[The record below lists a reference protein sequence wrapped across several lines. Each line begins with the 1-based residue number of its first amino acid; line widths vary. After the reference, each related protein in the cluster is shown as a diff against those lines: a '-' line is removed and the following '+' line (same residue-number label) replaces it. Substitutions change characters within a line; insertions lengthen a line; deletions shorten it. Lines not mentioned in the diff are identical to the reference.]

1 MHASITS
8 PRLFVTVPL
17 RAGATLSA
25 TPAQAH
31 HLGTVLRRAAGDM
44 VRLFNGTDGEWEAR
58 IAMLRRDRCE
68 FTVGACRRPQAPE
81 PDLWLAFAPLKRD
94 ATDLVVEKAT
104 ELGAAA
110 LLPVLTERTNAAR
123 VNTARLAAI
132 ATGAAEQSER
142 LTLPRI
148 AEPVRLPELLAAW
161 PGGRVLVAALERREA
176 PPVRPVGGAAAL
188 LVGPEGGFT
197 VAELD
202 LLGRH
207 AFVEPASLGP
217 RVLRAD
223 TAAIVG
229 LALLQAP
236 VDGRGP

>member
-1 MHASITS
+1 MDASITT
-8 PRLFVTVPL
+8 PRLFVRAAL
-17 RAGATLSA
+17 QAGADVTA

-31 HLGTVLRRAAGDM
+31 HLGTVLRRAAGDA
-44 VRLFNGTDGEWEAR
+44 VRLFNGIDGEWLAR
-58 IAMLRRDRCE
+58 VTVLRRDRCE
-68 FTVGACRRPQAPE
+68 VAIEARIRAQAPE
-81 PDLWLAFAPLKRD
+81 PDLWLVFAPLKRD

-104 ELGAAA
+104 ELGAAV

-142 LTLPRI
+142 LMVPRI
-148 AEPVRLPELLAAW
+148 AEPERLPSLLAAW
-161 PGGRVLVAALERREA
+161 PVGRVLVAALERREA
-176 PPVRPVGGAAAL
+176 PPVRPRAGPGAL

-197 VAELD
+197 PAELD
-202 LLGRH
+202 LLHRH
-207 AFVEPASLGP
+207 AFVEPVSLGP

-236 VDGRGP
+236 VGGRGR